1 MFVAYMTMIKE
12 GTIIAVDG
20 HSSTGKSTFAK
31 LIASRYGLI
40 YVDTGALYRGVALF
54 AGENSIIDSENKID
68 EPALNSALK
77 VMKLLFRPTGPGG
90 SSELYLGDR
99 NIEREIRTLEV
110 SSKVSFIASLP
121 IVRRYVDNILSEYGK
136 SGGVIMDGRDIG
148 TVVFPNADIKIFMTA
163 SAEVRAMR
171 RFREMEAKGERPD
184 YNKVLANVR
193 ERDYLDENREAAPL
207 RRAPDAILL
216 DNSDMS
222 IEDQLKWFEEL
233 IAES

>member
-1 MFVAYMTMIKE
+1 MIKE

-54 AGENSIIDSENKID
+54 ASENSIIDSENKID

>member
-1 MFVAYMTMIKE
+1 MTMIKE

-54 AGENSIIDSENKID
+54 ASENSIIDCENRID
-68 EPALNSALK
+68 EQALNRALK
-77 VMKLLFRPTGPGG
+77 VLKLLFRPTGPGG
-90 SSELYLGDR
+90 ASELYLGDR

-121 IVRRYVDNILSEYGK
+121 IVRSFVDNILSNYGK

-184 YNKVLANVR
+184 YDKVLANVR

-207 RRAPDAILL
+207 RRASDAILL
-216 DNSDMS
+216 DNSNMS
-222 IEDQLKWFEEL
+222 IEDQLQWFEEL
-233 IAES
+233 IAKS